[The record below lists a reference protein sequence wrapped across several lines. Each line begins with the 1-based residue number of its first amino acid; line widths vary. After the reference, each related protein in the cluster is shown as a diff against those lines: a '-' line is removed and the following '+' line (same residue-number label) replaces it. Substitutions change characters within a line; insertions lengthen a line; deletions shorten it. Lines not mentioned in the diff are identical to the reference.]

1 MGKDKC
7 ATFACTGNNAA
18 PGAVWWG
25 EPDDKTTLQKSIK
38 VDLELKYKDYFK
50 LLMYQK
56 VSHKSSTVPVDL
68 DFLGTA
74 ALHNFETG

>member
-7 ATFACTGNNAA
+7 ATFAYTDNNAA

-25 EPDDKTTLQKSIK
+25 EPDDKITLQKNVK
-38 VDLELKYKDYFK
+38 VDLELWYLRTF
-50 LLMYQK
+50 
-56 VSHKSSTVPVDL
+56 VSKISRKSSTVPVDL
-68 DFLGTA
+68 DFLDTA